1 MFSFSLNRDYELATN
16 HKLSWSIRGFLILH
30 NANKMKCW
38 TSEGLPSINIKPDF
52 KA

>member
-16 HKLSWSIRGFLILH
+16 HKLPLNIRDFLILH

-38 TSEGLPSINIKPDF
+38 TSEGLPSINLNPNF